1 MDADAKALLSQVMLG
16 LGTLAEACDRL
27 LDAEVVAYAC
37 QLADHMEGAI
47 GAILQGLQTR
57 EDSVYLQGSI
67 AELQAIVR
75 EHEEPDSRKDDI
87 RALARTRWNLPC
99 LEIDDGAA
107 VVEGEGGAH
116 VDARV
121 WVSLLGTQLERRR
134 E

>member
-1 MDADAKALLSQVMLG
+1 VDADTKALLSQIMLG

-27 LDAEVVAYAC
+27 LDVEVVAYAC

-57 EDSVYLQGSI
+57 EDSAFLRGSI
-67 AELQAIVR
+67 AELQALVQER
-75 EHEEPDSRKDDI
+75 EGPDTRKDGI
-87 RALARTRWNLPC
+87 RALARTRWNMTC

-121 WVSLLGTQLERRR
+121 WVSLHGTQLERRR